1 MEAINGVINSIC
13 SIPMLEWIK
22 QSLQDPTLEVPPGNT
37 LTLDPLAVQHP
48 KTDYTFNH
56 VQNLFNHNVS
66 N

>member
-1 MEAINGVINSIC
+1 
-13 SIPMLEWIK
+13 MLEWIK